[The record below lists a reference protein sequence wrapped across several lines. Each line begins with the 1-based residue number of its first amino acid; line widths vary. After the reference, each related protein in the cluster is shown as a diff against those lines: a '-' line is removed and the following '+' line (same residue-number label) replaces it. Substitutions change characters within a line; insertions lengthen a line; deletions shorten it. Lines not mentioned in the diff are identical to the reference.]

1 MRQGLEEMVSLPLLT
16 SAVCVIIRGLDKKPE
31 LWLDQAEL
39 ASGETFTRFRI
50 QCSSLHSWDGFIS
63 WLCSLTELGLDGDL
77 HRTRSE
83 GQNFCSI
90 TENRTQMLKRMQI
103 RNWVPL

>member
-1 MRQGLEEMVSLPLLT
+1 MRPGLEETVSLPLLT

-50 QCSSLHSWDGFIS
+50 QCSSFHSWDGFIS

-77 HRTRSE
+77 HPARSE
-83 GQNFCSI
+83 GQNSCSI

>member
-1 MRQGLEEMVSLPLLT
+1 MRQGLEETVSLPFLT
-16 SAVCVIIRGLDKKPE
+16 SAACVIIRELDKKPE

-39 ASGETFTRFRI
+39 ASGETFTRLGI
-50 QCSSLHSWDGFIS
+50 QCSSFHSWDGFIS
-63 WLCSLTELGLDGDL
+63 WLCSLTELGFDSDL
-77 HRTRSE
+77 HPTRSE